1 MLGGRVASG
10 MGLES
15 DVFLVFSGFLDL
27 LLFSH
32 QVMSDSL

>member
-1 MLGGRVASG
+1 MLGGRVASR